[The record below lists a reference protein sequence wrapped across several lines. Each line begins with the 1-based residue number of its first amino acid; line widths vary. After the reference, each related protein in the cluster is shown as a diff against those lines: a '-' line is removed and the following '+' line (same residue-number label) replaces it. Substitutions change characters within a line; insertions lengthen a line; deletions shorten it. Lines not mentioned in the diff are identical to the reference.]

1 MSNDGPAQLCGVFL
15 TSGLD
20 DASQKRESSVGI
32 SFGSV
37 RYQ

>member
-1 MSNDGPAQLCGVFL
+1 MRSFFL

-20 DASQKRESSVGI
+20 DASQRRESSVGI

-37 RYQ
+37 SY